1 LQNLK
6 KDSKG
11 ILRKK
16 REEGTMAGIIRITL
30 FKIPAKENQAK
41 LLDLYRTLAASAK
54 KVFPPLIL
62 FIKSGL
68 EAQIIPQDGK
78 PYILS
83 LVAGQAHEDQRSQG
97 YTVAAKSEFST
108 LDDMK
113 YYDDGCE
120 AHQTLKAGAKS
131 LGVEEVMTVYF
142 PPAVVST
149 L

>member
-1 LQNLK
+1 
-6 KDSKG
+6 
-11 ILRKK
+11 
-16 REEGTMAGIIRITL
+16 MAGIIRITL

-54 KVFPPLIL
+54 KVIPYFFPDRSRKKLTHWL
-62 FIKSGL
+62 
-68 EAQIIPQDGK
+68 QDGK

-108 LDDMK
+108 LEDMK
-113 YYDDGCE
+113 YYDTDCE

-131 LGVEEVMTVYF
+131 LGVEGVMTVYF
-142 PPAVVST
+142 PPAVVSAIW
-149 L
+149 